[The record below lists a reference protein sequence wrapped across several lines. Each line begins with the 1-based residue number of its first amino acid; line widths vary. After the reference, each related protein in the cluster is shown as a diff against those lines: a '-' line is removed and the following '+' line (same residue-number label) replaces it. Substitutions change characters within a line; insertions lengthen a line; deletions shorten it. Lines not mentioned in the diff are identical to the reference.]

1 MTPYSK
7 MCSWTIPQFN
17 GFEKFATKDEKEF
30 LGDQGQEMQKMLQ
43 YWLFCMLGKG
53 SNRKI

>member
-7 MCSWTIPQFN
+7 MCSWTIPQWFR
-17 GFEKFATKDEKEF
+17 KIATKDEKEF